1 MLTAF
6 DGHLERLNGCLSG
19 KQFTVSDPSGQRTA
33 CQADEGAGGKE
44 WNTPGKVDG

>member
-6 DGHLERLNGCLSG
+6 DGHLEQLNGCLCG
-19 KQFTVSDPSGQRTA
+19 EQFTVSDPSGQRTA